1 MGARWV
7 CPNFPDSNSHRCR
20 YAIVFLN
27 HRLRKIEAG
36 TKPGG
41 GIKPPIGRS
50 GLNSAQ
56 RRNFSINP
64 VVVRS
69 AVKVRQGIDARG
81 DQLWLDAS
89 ARDAL
94 GFAVMAR
101 VRTERPMPSAAA
113 ALTPPLVHEAN
124 HAERNDAAAISEM
137 MPEVYEDLRR
147 LAETFLRGE
156 RTAHTLQRTA
166 LVHEAFLRLIGE
178 KDLVWQNRSHFI
190 GIFARVMRQTLT
202 NYAVA
207 RHRLKRGGSDPL
219 RLTLEFYDSR
229 KIDVTAL
236 DQALQALETLDERQA
251 RIVELRFFG
260 GLTVEETAEL
270 LEISPATVKR
280 DWTLAKI
287 WLRRELSAN

>member
-1 MGARWV
+1 M
-7 CPNFPDSNSHRCR
+7 
-20 YAIVFLN
+20 
-27 HRLRKIEAG
+27 
-36 TKPGG
+36 
-41 GIKPPIGRS
+41 
-50 GLNSAQ
+50 
-56 RRNFSINP
+56 
-64 VVVRS
+64 RS
-69 AVKVRQGIDARG
+69 AVEVRQDIDARG
-81 DQLWLDAS
+81 DELWLDAS

-101 VRTERPMPSAAA
+101 VRTERPMPSPAAS
-113 ALTPPLVHEAN
+113 LTLPLVQREAN
-124 HAERNDAAAISEM
+124 HAERNEAAAISEM
-137 MPEVYEDLRR
+137 MPEVYDDLRR

-178 KDLVWQNRSHFI
+178 KNLVWQNRSHFI

-219 RLTLEFYDSR
+219 RVTLEFYDSR

-236 DQALQALETLDERQA
+236 DEALQALEALDERQA

-270 LEISPATVKR
+270 LEIAPVTVKR

>member
-1 MGARWV
+1 
-7 CPNFPDSNSHRCR
+7 
-20 YAIVFLN
+20 LN
-27 HRLRKIEAG
+27 
-36 TKPGG
+36 
-41 GIKPPIGRS
+41 GRS
-50 GLNSAQ
+50 YFHSARRKNS
-56 RRNFSINP
+56 SINP

-69 AVKVRQGIDARG
+69 AVEVQDVDTRSDE
-81 DQLWLDAS
+81 LWLDAS

-101 VRTERPMPSAAA
+101 VRTDRPMPSPAAP
-113 ALTPPLVHEAN
+113 LTPPPPVPEAS

-137 MPEVYEDLRR
+137 MPEAYEDLRR

-178 KDLVWQNRSHFI
+178 KNLVWQNRSHFI

-219 RLTLEFYDSR
+219 KLTLEFYDSR

-236 DQALQALETLDERQA
+236 DQALQALEALDERQA
-251 RIVELRFFG
+251 RIVELRFFA

-270 LEISPATVKR
+270 LEISVATVKR

>member
-1 MGARWV
+1 M
-7 CPNFPDSNSHRCR
+7 
-20 YAIVFLN
+20 LN
-27 HRLRKIEAG
+27 
-36 TKPGG
+36 
-41 GIKPPIGRS
+41 
-50 GLNSAQ
+50 N
-56 RRNFSINP
+56 NP
-64 VVVRS
+64 VVTRS
-69 AVKVRQGIDARG
+69 AVEVRENIDARG
-81 DQLWLDAS
+81 DELWLDGS
-89 ARDAL
+89 ARHAL

-101 VRTERPMPSAAA
+101 VRTERPMPSPAAQ
-113 ALTPPLVHEAN
+113 LTPPLVQHEAN
-124 HAERNDAAAISEM
+124 HAEHNDAAAISEM
-137 MPEVYEDLRR
+137 MPEVYDDLRR

-178 KDLVWQNRSHFI
+178 KNLVWQNRGHFI
-190 GIFARVMRQTLT
+190 GMFARVMRQTLT
-202 NYAVA
+202 NYAIA

-236 DQALQALETLDERQA
+236 DQALRALEALDARQA
-251 RIVELRFFG
+251 RIVELRFFA

>member
-1 MGARWV
+1 M
-7 CPNFPDSNSHRCR
+7 S
-20 YAIVFLN
+20 
-27 HRLRKIEAG
+27 G
-36 TKPGG
+36 TVP
-41 GIKPPIGRS
+41 
-50 GLNSAQ
+50 NSA
-56 RRNFSINP
+56 RRENSSINQF
-64 VVVRS
+64 VVRS
-69 AVKVRQGIDARG
+69 AVKVWEGIDARG
-81 DQLWLDAS
+81 DDLWLDAS

-101 VRTERPMPSAAA
+101 VRTETPVPSAAPLA
-113 ALTPPLVHEAN
+113 PALVHEAN
-124 HAERNDAAAISEM
+124 HAERNDAAAISKM

-178 KDLVWQNRSHFI
+178 KNLVWQNRSHLI

-236 DQALQALETLDERQA
+236 DQALQALQALDERQA
-251 RIVELRFFG
+251 RIVELRFFA

-287 WLRRELSAN
+287 WLQRELSSN

>member
-1 MGARWV
+1 M
-7 CPNFPDSNSHRCR
+7 
-20 YAIVFLN
+20 
-27 HRLRKIEAG
+27 E
-36 TKPGG
+36 
-41 GIKPPIGRS
+41 RS
-50 GLNSAQ
+50 GLNST
-56 RRNFSINP
+56 RRKNFSINP
-64 VVVRS
+64 VVMRS
-69 AVKVRQGIDARG
+69 AVEVRQDIDTRG
-81 DQLWLDAS
+81 DELWLDAS
-89 ARDAL
+89 PRDAL
-94 GFAVMAR
+94 DFAVMAR
-101 VRTERPMPSAAA
+101 VRTGGPTPSPAAP
-113 ALTPPLVHEAN
+113 LTPPLDGQAN
-124 HAERNDAAAISEM
+124 HAKRNDAAAISEM

-178 KDLVWQNRSHFI
+178 NNLVWQNRSHFI

-236 DQALQALETLDERQA
+236 DQALQALQALDERQA
-251 RIVELRFFG
+251 RIVELRFFA

>member
-1 MGARWV
+1 V
-7 CPNFPDSNSHRCR
+7 LSS
-20 YAIVFLN
+20 V
-27 HRLRKIEAG
+27 E
-36 TKPGG
+36 
-41 GIKPPIGRS
+41 
-50 GLNSAQ
+50 Q
-56 RRNFSINP
+56 
-64 VVVRS
+64 VRQ
-69 AVKVRQGIDARG
+69 QGIDAE
-81 DQLWLDAS
+81 DDELWVDAPPRY
-89 ARDAL
+89 AVNC
-94 GFAVMAR
+94 AVMATVHADR
-101 VRTERPMPSAAA
+101 APATREEPMT
-113 ALTPPLVHEAN
+113 LPLVRESN
-124 HAERNDAAAISEM
+124 HVEPDTAVAISKM
-137 MPEVYEDLRR
+137 MPEVYDDLRR

-178 KDLVWQNRSHFI
+178 KNLVWQNRGHFI

-207 RHRLKRGGSDPL
+207 RHRLKRGGADPL

-251 RIVELRFFG
+251 RIVELRFFA
-260 GLTVEETAEL
+260 GLTLEETAEL
-270 LEISPATVKR
+270 LEISQATVKR

>member
-1 MGARWV
+1 
-7 CPNFPDSNSHRCR
+7 
-20 YAIVFLN
+20 
-27 HRLRKIEAG
+27 
-36 TKPGG
+36 
-41 GIKPPIGRS
+41 
-50 GLNSAQ
+50 
-56 RRNFSINP
+56 
-64 VVVRS
+64 
-69 AVKVRQGIDARG
+69 
-81 DQLWLDAS
+81 
-89 ARDAL
+89 
-94 GFAVMAR
+94 
-101 VRTERPMPSAAA
+101 
-113 ALTPPLVHEAN
+113 
-124 HAERNDAAAISEM
+124 
-137 MPEVYEDLRR
+137 LRR

-178 KDLVWQNRSHFI
+178 KNLVWQNRSHFI

-229 KIDVTAL
+229 KIDVAAL
-236 DQALQALETLDERQA
+236 DQALQALEALDERQA

-287 WLRRELSAN
+287 WFRRELAAN

>member
-1 MGARWV
+1 
-7 CPNFPDSNSHRCR
+7 
-20 YAIVFLN
+20 
-27 HRLRKIEAG
+27 
-36 TKPGG
+36 
-41 GIKPPIGRS
+41 
-50 GLNSAQ
+50 
-56 RRNFSINP
+56 
-64 VVVRS
+64 VRTTHNTDFVIDPAVLLS
-69 AVKVRQGIDARG
+69 AVKVRQQAIDAWN
-81 DQLWLDAS
+81 DELWLDA
-89 ARDAL
+89 APRYAL
-94 GFAVMAR
+94 DCTVMVR
-101 VRTERPMPSAAA
+101 VHAEGAAA
-113 ALTPPLVHEAN
+113 STAEPLTSPVESN
-124 HAERNDAAAISEM
+124 HAERNKAAAISEM
-137 MPEVYEDLRR
+137 MPDVYDDLRR

-178 KDLVWQNRSHFI
+178 ENLVWQNRSHFI

-207 RHRLKRGGSDPL
+207 RHRLKRGGSNPL
-219 RLTLEFYDSR
+219 TLTLEFYDSR

-236 DQALQALETLDERQA
+236 DQALQSLEALDERQA

-280 DWTLAKI
+280 DWTVAKI

>member
-1 MGARWV
+1 M
-7 CPNFPDSNSHRCR
+7 
-20 YAIVFLN
+20 
-27 HRLRKIEAG
+27 
-36 TKPGG
+36 
-41 GIKPPIGRS
+41 
-50 GLNSAQ
+50 
-56 RRNFSINP
+56 
-64 VVVRS
+64 VRS
-69 AVKVRQGIDARG
+69 AVEVREDIDARSH
-81 DQLWLDAS
+81 QLWLDAS

-94 GFAVMAR
+94 GFSAMAR
-101 VRTERPMPSAAA
+101 VRTETPMPSAAA
-113 ALTPPLVHEAN
+113 PLTPPLVQPEAN
-124 HAERNDAAAISEM
+124 HAGQNDAAAISKM
-137 MPEVYEDLRR
+137 MPEVYEDVRR

-156 RTAHTLQRTA
+156 RTAHTLQKTA

-178 KDLVWQNRSHFI
+178 KNLVWQNRSHSI

-236 DQALQALETLDERQA
+236 DQALQALEALDARQA
-251 RIVELRFFG
+251 RIVELRFFA

-270 LEISPATVKR
+270 MEISPATVKR

>member
-1 MGARWV
+1 V
-7 CPNFPDSNSHRCR
+7 N
-20 YAIVFLN
+20 
-27 HRLRKIEAG
+27 
-36 TKPGG
+36 
-41 GIKPPIGRS
+41 GRS
-50 GLNSAQ
+50 SLASARRKNST
-56 RRNFSINP
+56 INP
-64 VVVRS
+64 IVVTS
-69 AVKVRQGIDARG
+69 ALELREEIDAPG
-81 DQLWLDAS
+81 NELWLDAS
-89 ARDAL
+89 PRYAL
-94 GFAVMAR
+94 DCTVMAT
-101 VRTERPMPSAAA
+101 VDADGPTASPAAP
-113 ALTPPLVHEAN
+113 LTPLDVREPRVEPN
-124 HAERNDAAAISEM
+124 EAAAISEM
-137 MPEVYEDLRR
+137 MPEVYDDLRR

-178 KDLVWQNRSHFI
+178 KHLVWQNRSHFI

-207 RHRLKRGGSDPL
+207 RHRLKRGGPDPL

-236 DQALQALETLDERQA
+236 DQALQSLETLDERQA

-280 DWTLAKI
+280 EWTVAKI

>member
-1 MGARWV
+1 M
-7 CPNFPDSNSHRCR
+7 N
-20 YAIVFLN
+20 
-27 HRLRKIEAG
+27 
-36 TKPGG
+36 
-41 GIKPPIGRS
+41 GRS
-50 GLNSAQ
+50 CPAGAGRKNS
-56 RRNFSINP
+56 SINP
-64 VVVRS
+64 IVVTS
-69 AVKVRQGIDARG
+69 AVELREDIDAPG
-81 DQLWLDAS
+81 NELWLDAS
-89 ARDAL
+89 PRYALDCTVMGTVDAD
-94 GFAVMAR
+94 GATAS
-101 VRTERPMPSAAA
+101 PAAP
-113 ALTPPLVHEAN
+113 LTPPVVREPRDEPN
-124 HAERNDAAAISEM
+124 EAAAISEM
-137 MPEVYEDLRR
+137 MPEVYDDLRR

-178 KDLVWQNRSHFI
+178 KNLVWQNRNHFI

-236 DQALQALETLDERQA
+236 DQALQALEALDERQA
-251 RIVELRFFG
+251 RIVELRFFA

>member
-1 MGARWV
+1 MPSNGA
-7 CPNFPDSNSHRCR
+7 P
-20 YAIVFLN
+20 
-27 HRLRKIEAG
+27 
-36 TKPGG
+36 
-41 GIKPPIGRS
+41 
-50 GLNSAQ
+50 
-56 RRNFSINP
+56 RNNISINAL
-64 VVVRS
+64 VVRS
-69 AVKVRQGIDARG
+69 ALDLRQDVETPS
-81 DQLWLDAS
+81 DELWLDALP
-89 ARDAL
+89 RDAL

-101 VRTERPMPSAAA
+101 VGTEGPTPSTAAP
-113 ALTPPLVHEAN
+113 LTPPRVREVN
-124 HAERNDAAAISEM
+124 HAERNETAAISEL

-156 RTAHTLQRTA
+156 RTSHTLQRTA

-178 KDLVWQNRSHFI
+178 ENLVWQNRSHFI

-251 RIVELRFFG
+251 RIVELRFFA

-270 LEISPATVKR
+270 LKISPATVKR

>member
-1 MGARWV
+1 MSGSVQTAHEEK
-7 CPNFPDSNSHRCR
+7 NSR
-20 YAIVFLN
+20 
-27 HRLRKIEAG
+27 
-36 TKPGG
+36 
-41 GIKPPIGRS
+41 
-50 GLNSAQ
+50 
-56 RRNFSINP
+56 INP
-64 VVVRS
+64 FVVRS
-69 AVKVRQGIDARG
+69 AVGVRQDIDTRG
-81 DQLWLDAS
+81 DELWLDAS
-89 ARDAL
+89 PRDAL
-94 GFAVMAR
+94 GSAVMAR
-101 VRTERPMPSAAA
+101 VRTEGAAA
-113 ALTPPLVHEAN
+113 SLTPPFVRDVN
-124 HAERNDAAAISEM
+124 HAERNGASAISEM

-178 KDLVWQNRSHFI
+178 KNLVWQNRSHFI
-190 GIFARVMRQTLT
+190 GIFARVMRQTLI

-219 RLTLEFYDSR
+219 SLTLEFYDSR

-236 DQALQALETLDERQA
+236 DQALQALEVLDARQA
-251 RIVELRFFG
+251 RIVELRFFA

-287 WLRRELSAN
+287 WLQRELSSN

>member
-1 MGARWV
+1 M
-7 CPNFPDSNSHRCR
+7 
-20 YAIVFLN
+20 
-27 HRLRKIEAG
+27 
-36 TKPGG
+36 
-41 GIKPPIGRS
+41 
-50 GLNSAQ
+50 
-56 RRNFSINP
+56 
-64 VVVRS
+64 VRS
-69 AVKVRQGIDARG
+69 AVALREQIDEWS
-81 DQLWLDAS
+81 DELWLDAS

-101 VRTERPMPSAAA
+101 VRTERPMPSPAA
-113 ALTPPLVHEAN
+113 PLIPLGGEGN
-124 HAERNDAAAISEM
+124 HVERKDAAAISEM

-178 KDLVWQNRSHFI
+178 KNLVWQNRSHFI

-207 RHRLKRGGSDPL
+207 RHRLKRGGLDPL
-219 RLTLEFYDSR
+219 RLTLEFYDSC

-260 GLTVEETAEL
+260 GLTLEETAEL

>member
-1 MGARWV
+1 M
-7 CPNFPDSNSHRCR
+7 
-20 YAIVFLN
+20 
-27 HRLRKIEAG
+27 
-36 TKPGG
+36 
-41 GIKPPIGRS
+41 
-50 GLNSAQ
+50 
-56 RRNFSINP
+56 
-64 VVVRS
+64 VRS
-69 AVKVRQGIDARG
+69 AVELREQIDEWS
-81 DQLWLDAS
+81 DELWLDAS

-101 VRTERPMPSAAA
+101 VRTERPMPSPATP
-113 ALTPPLVHEAN
+113 LTPLGGEGN
-124 HAERNDAAAISEM
+124 HVERKDAAAISEM

-178 KDLVWQNRSHFI
+178 KNLVWQNRSHFI

-236 DQALQALETLDERQA
+236 DQALQALEALDERQA

-260 GLTVEETAEL
+260 GLTLEETAEL

>member
-1 MGARWV
+1 M
-7 CPNFPDSNSHRCR
+7 
-20 YAIVFLN
+20 
-27 HRLRKIEAG
+27 
-36 TKPGG
+36 
-41 GIKPPIGRS
+41 
-50 GLNSAQ
+50 
-56 RRNFSINP
+56 
-64 VVVRS
+64 VRS
-69 AVKVRQGIDARG
+69 AVEVRQCIDAR
-81 DQLWLDAS
+81 DDELWLDAS

-101 VRTERPMPSAAA
+101 VRTESPMPSPP
-113 ALTPPLVHEAN
+113 LTPPLGPEAN
-124 HAERNDAAAISEM
+124 HAERSDATAISAM
-137 MPEVYEDLRR
+137 MPEVYDDLRR

-178 KDLVWQNRSHFI
+178 KNLIWQNRSHFI

-207 RHRLKRGGSDPL
+207 RHRLKRGGPDPL
-219 RLTLEFYDSR
+219 RVTLEFYDSR
-229 KIDVTAL
+229 KIDVAAL
-236 DQALQALETLDERQA
+236 DLALQALEALDERQA
-251 RIVELRFFG
+251 RIVELRFFA

>member
-1 MGARWV
+1 M
-7 CPNFPDSNSHRCR
+7 
-20 YAIVFLN
+20 
-27 HRLRKIEAG
+27 
-36 TKPGG
+36 
-41 GIKPPIGRS
+41 
-50 GLNSAQ
+50 
-56 RRNFSINP
+56 
-64 VVVRS
+64 RS
-69 AVKVRQGIDARG
+69 AVDVRQGIDDAG
-81 DQLWLDAS
+81 DELWLDAS
-89 ARDAL
+89 PRYAL
-94 GFAVMAR
+94 DCTVMAT
-101 VRTERPMPSAAA
+101 VHADGATAYPAEPFA
-113 ALTPPLVHEAN
+113 PPIAGKAN

-137 MPEVYEDLRR
+137 MPEVYDDLRR

-166 LVHEAFLRLIGE
+166 LVHEAFLRLIGKE
-178 KDLVWQNRSHFI
+178 NLVWQNRSHFI

-219 RLTLEFYDSR
+219 RLTLEFYDNH

-236 DQALQALETLDERQA
+236 DQALQALEALDERQA

-270 LEISPATVKR
+270 LEISSATVKR

>member
-1 MGARWV
+1 MR
-7 CPNFPDSNSHRCR
+7 HR
-20 YAIVFLN
+20 
-27 HRLRKIEAG
+27 
-36 TKPGG
+36 
-41 GIKPPIGRS
+41 
-50 GLNSAQ
+50 
-56 RRNFSINP
+56 
-64 VVVRS
+64 
-69 AVKVRQGIDARG
+69 IDA
-81 DQLWLDAS
+81 DADELWLDAS
-89 ARDAL
+89 ARAGL
-94 GFAVMAR
+94 GFPIMAR
-101 VRTERPMPSAAA
+101 VRTERPEPSPAAP
-113 ALTPPLVHEAN
+113 LTPSFGHDSAP
-124 HAERNDAAAISEM
+124 AENNDAAAISEM

-166 LVHEAFLRLIGE
+166 LVHEAFIRLIGE
-178 KDLVWQNRSHFI
+178 KHLVWQNRSHFV

-202 NYAVA
+202 NYAIA

-236 DQALQALETLDERQA
+236 DQALQALETLDQRQA

-260 GLTVEETAEL
+260 GLTIEEIAEV

>member
-1 MGARWV
+1 VPSNGA
-7 CPNFPDSNSHRCR
+7 P
-20 YAIVFLN
+20 
-27 HRLRKIEAG
+27 
-36 TKPGG
+36 
-41 GIKPPIGRS
+41 
-50 GLNSAQ
+50 
-56 RRNFSINP
+56 RNNISINAL
-64 VVVRS
+64 VVRS
-69 AVKVRQGIDARG
+69 ALDLRQDIETPSDE
-81 DQLWLDAS
+81 LWLDALP
-89 ARDAL
+89 RDAL

-101 VRTERPMPSAAA
+101 VGTEGPTPSPAAPFA
-113 ALTPPLVHEAN
+113 PLGVREVN
-124 HAERNDAAAISEM
+124 HAERNETAAISEM

-156 RTAHTLQRTA
+156 RTSHTLQRTA

-178 KDLVWQNRSHFI
+178 ENLIWQNRSHFI

-251 RIVELRFFG
+251 RIVELRFFA

-270 LEISPATVKR
+270 LKISPATVKR

>member
-1 MGARWV
+1 MV
-7 CPNFPDSNSHRCR
+7 
-20 YAIVFLN
+20 
-27 HRLRKIEAG
+27 
-36 TKPGG
+36 
-41 GIKPPIGRS
+41 
-50 GLNSAQ
+50 
-56 RRNFSINP
+56 RR
-64 VVVRS
+64 VVEFRED
-69 AVKVRQGIDARG
+69 IDAQ
-81 DQLWLDAS
+81 DEEVWLDAS
-89 ARDAL
+89 PRDAL

-101 VRTERPMPSAAA
+101 VDTERPMPSAAA
-113 ALTPPLVHEAN
+113 PLTSPLVREAN
-124 HAERNDAAAISEM
+124 HARRNDAAAISEM

-147 LAETFLRGE
+147 LAETLLRGE

-178 KDLVWQNRSHFI
+178 ENLIWQNRSHFI

-219 RLTLEFYDSR
+219 RLTLEFYDRS

-236 DQALQALETLDERQA
+236 DEALHALEALDERQT
-251 RIVELRFFG
+251 RIVELRFFA

-287 WLRRELSAN
+287 WLRRELSVN

>member
-1 MGARWV
+1 M
-7 CPNFPDSNSHRCR
+7 
-20 YAIVFLN
+20 L
-27 HRLRKIEAG
+27 
-36 TKPGG
+36 
-41 GIKPPIGRS
+41 
-50 GLNSAQ
+50 
-56 RRNFSINP
+56 
-64 VVVRS
+64 RS
-69 AVKVRQGIDARG
+69 AVELRQGIDVRS
-81 DQLWLDAS
+81 DELWLDAS

-94 GFAVMAR
+94 GFAVMAS
-101 VRTERPMPSAAA
+101 VRTGGPTPSPAAP
-113 ALTPPLVHEAN
+113 LTPLGGEAN
-124 HAERNDAAAISEM
+124 HAKRNDAAAISEM

-178 KDLVWQNRSHFI
+178 KNLVWQNRGHFI

-236 DQALQALETLDERQA
+236 DQALQALEALDKRQA
-251 RIVELRFFG
+251 RIVELRFFA

-270 LEISPATVKR
+270 LEISAATVKR

>member
-1 MGARWV
+1 M
-7 CPNFPDSNSHRCR
+7 R
-20 YAIVFLN
+20 YASSMATI
-27 HRLRKIEAG
+27 HIERLTPA
-36 TKPGG
+36 
-41 GIKPPIGRS
+41 
-50 GLNSAQ
+50 
-56 RRNFSINP
+56 
-64 VVVRS
+64 
-69 AVKVRQGIDARG
+69 
-81 DQLWLDAS
+81 
-89 ARDAL
+89 
-94 GFAVMAR
+94 
-101 VRTERPMPSAAA
+101 PSA
-113 ALTPPLVHEAN
+113 ALTPPVGFEAN
-124 HAERNDAAAISEM
+124 LAERNGAAAIGKM
-137 MPEVYEDLRR
+137 MPEVYEDLRG
-147 LAETFLRGE
+147 LAESFLRGE

-166 LVHEAFLRLIGE
+166 LVHEAFLRLIGQE
-178 KDLVWQNRSHFI
+178 NLVWQNRGHFI

-207 RHRLKRGGSDPL
+207 KHRLKRGGSDPL

-280 DWTLAKI
+280 DWTVAKI